1 MLTILW
7 LCVRRTPSRR
17 RVTGELWQLSP
28 MWDIP
33 RSLALCLLSI
43 TTLGETTSSWGL
55 TRANLGM
62 TSQVAGKRTD
72 LKLSSISISVSGFYV
87 DDLVD
92 NFPSPVKNYDAV
104 YDAVKTIRDTLAE
117 AENDSIVYVVIGF
130 MINLRDFLA
139 KAENRE
145 LFARKVNIVYVMGG
159 QYDPESKTPE
169 FHFGCGVV
177 DGLDTLSNTF
187 QCQGSAKKAIEN
199 IPDSVPVRFVGQE
212 VGEDVWT
219 GGSLWS
225 YCKSYDSLK
234 NPCFRALF
242 DWESHTGNTS
252 TLSWDPIT
260 VTAAAASV
268 FTVG

>member
-1 MLTILW
+1 
-7 LCVRRTPSRR
+7 
-17 RVTGELWQLSP
+17 
-28 MWDIP
+28 
-33 RSLALCLLSI
+33 
-43 TTLGETTSSWGL
+43 
-55 TRANLGM
+55 M

-260 VTAAAASV
+260 VTAAAGSV
-268 FTVG
+268 ITVG

>member
-1 MLTILW
+1 
-7 LCVRRTPSRR
+7 
-17 RVTGELWQLSP
+17 
-28 MWDIP
+28 
-33 RSLALCLLSI
+33 
-43 TTLGETTSSWGL
+43 
-55 TRANLGM
+55 M
-62 TSQVAGKRTD
+62 TSQVAGKRTN
-72 LKLSSISISVSGFYV
+72 LRLSSISISVSGFYV

-92 NFPSPVKNYDAV
+92 NFPSPVKNYNAV
-104 YDAVKTIRDTLAE
+104 DDAVKTIRDTLAE
-117 AENDSIVYVVIGF
+117 AENDSMVYVVIGF

-139 KAENRE
+139 EAENRE
-145 LFARKVNIVYVMGG
+145 LFARKVNKVYIMGGQYDHSKKNKRG
-159 QYDPESKTPE
+159 QYDPESQTPE

-177 DGLDTLSNTF
+177 DGVDTFSNTP
-187 QCQGSAKKAIEN
+187 QCRGSAKEAIEN

-234 NPCFRALF
+234 NPCFRALN
-242 DWESHTGNTS
+242 DWERHTGNKS